1 VFETRTPALMTNWL
15 ADIGAVGRVARSM
28 APGGGRLIRLREG
41 SGEFTLILAH
51 SLAGEVYAFDALSSH
66 LPHEASVYAFEAAEI
81 DGSSTESIEAMAAP
95 LTAQL
100 ADLDPRGRFCLAGY
114 SFGGL
119 VAFEVARQWVAS
131 GRPTPLVAVIDTG
144 PAPPPRSVRSVSA
157 DLLRAIG
164 NLPWWLWYD
173 IVKGPKEII
182 ASDARRKL
190 RVIRRR
196 ALAWREGDRTR
207 GKLQPD
213 DIFDVRGLSEKAL
226 DDMQRRLGAA
236 SRYRPQPY
244 PGAITLFK
252 ARARPLTRAL
262 EPDLGWRRVVL
273 GGVEVR
279 RVPGNHRSMMQSPY
293 VESLARRLGELISR
307 GTVDN

>member
-1 VFETRTPALMTNWL
+1 VISRRVL
-15 ADIGAVGRVARSM
+15 A
-28 APGGGRLIRLREG
+28 
-41 SGEFTLILAH
+41 
-51 SLAGEVYAFDALSSH
+51 
-66 LPHEASVYAFEAAEI
+66 
-81 DGSSTESIEAMAAP
+81 
-95 LTAQL
+95 Q
-100 ADLDPRGRFCLAGY
+100 
-114 SFGGL
+114 
-119 VAFEVARQWVAS
+119 Q
-131 GRPTPLVAVIDTG
+131 
-144 PAPPPRSVRSVSA
+144 
-157 DLLRAIG
+157 
-164 NLPWWLWYD
+164 
-173 IVKGPKEII
+173 K
-182 ASDARRKL
+182 
-190 RVIRRR
+190 
-196 ALAWREGDRTR
+196 GDRTR
-207 GKLQPD
+207 GVLRPD

-273 GGVEVR
+273 GGVDVR